1 MMVKSIVVNQT
12 QNIGIDVGKRF
23 LDIYIRPLGTML
35 RVPNTMIGFLDA
47 RSVFPDPEQ
56 VARIVLEATGG
67 YEREAALWFT
77 QQGYAVSVINARQGR
92 HFAKTLNQ
100 FAKTDQVDA
109 KLLAWFGEAIVPEVR
124 PLASEAQQQLDDL
137 VTRRRQ
143 VVEMLTAERNRAAM
157 LRGKAQANVND
168 HIEWLEK
175 QVKELDQGIE
185 QEIQSCDRWQKTQQ
199 LVMSIPGVG
208 KVMASTLISA
218 LPELGSLGHK
228 QIAALVGVA
237 PLNYDSGQMKGK
249 RRVFGGR
256 ANVRQVLYMS
266 AMVAVQYNPVL
277 RAFYDRLVKR
287 GKLKKVAL
295 VACMHKLLTILNAIV
310 KQGKPW
316 ESPISDGTLEPVSH
330 PA

>member
-1 MMVKSIVVNQT
+1 MVKPIQVNQN

-23 LDIYIRPLGTML
+23 LDIYIRPLGTVL
-35 RVPNTMIGFLDA
+35 RVPNTPIGFLDA
-47 RSVFPDPEQ
+47 RSAFPEPEQ
-56 VARIVLEATGG
+56 VDRIVLEATGG
-67 YEREAALWFT
+67 YERQAALWFS

-92 HFAKTLNQ
+92 NFAKTVNQ
-100 FAKTDQVDA
+100 FAKTDKVDA
-109 KLLAWFGEAIVPEVR
+109 KLLARFGEAIAPAVR

-143 VVEMLTAERNRAAM
+143 LVDILTAERNRAAM
-157 LRGKAQANVND
+157 LRGKAQANVEV
-168 HIEWLEK
+168 HIEWLQE
-175 QVKELDQGIE
+175 QIKELDQEIE
-185 QEIQSCDRWQKTQQ
+185 REIQACDRWQKTQQ
-199 LVMSIPGVG
+199 LVTSIPGVG

-218 LPELGSLGHK
+218 LPELGNLGHK

-237 PLNYDSGQMKGK
+237 PLNDDSGQMKGK

-277 RAFYDRLVKR
+277 KAFYVRLVKR

-316 ESPISDGTLEPVSH
+316 DAPIVDVTLEPVGL